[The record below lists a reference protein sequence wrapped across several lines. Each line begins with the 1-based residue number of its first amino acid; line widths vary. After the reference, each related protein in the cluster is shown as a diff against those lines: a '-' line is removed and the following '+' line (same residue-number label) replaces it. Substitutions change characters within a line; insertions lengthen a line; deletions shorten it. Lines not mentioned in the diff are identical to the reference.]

1 MHGGKVGAYG
11 AEDFEAFHGTESAR
25 DFLFNFGH
33 PNRLFGDVVGEG
45 DVGIFGETPDI
56 IGVNSES

>member
-25 DFLFNFGH
+25 DFLLDFGH
-33 PNRLFGDVVGEG
+33 ADSLFGDVVGEG
-45 DVGIFGETPDI
+45 DVRVFGETPDI
-56 IGVNSES
+56 ISVNS